1 VQEKV
6 MRKTVGFIAVLL
18 GVGLYVGC
26 DDGGPSDL
34 TLADLVGSWIG
45 DQFEFTNR
53 DNRMVSVDF
62 VAAGADVAMTVAG
75 NGRYTAAAVEPV
87 GGFTDV
93 ITGAMLVEEGYLLM
107 TDDAQPGET
116 IAFAAQLAA
125 GVLTI
130 FSNEVSYD
138 FDVPPDGVEEPADLR
153 AVFRFATGTT
163 VADLVGTWEATE
175 YRYVSSPTPA
185 DTIDVIELGGGVNI
199 TLDADGRYA
208 LAVTLPGEL
217 PEDQSGVLMISGDMI
232 YMIDD
237 VDPVDL
243 LVFEYALD
251 GETVTMQ
258 GEDSIDFD
266 DPPDG
271 IDDPAVV
278 ELVLVRQ

>member
-1 VQEKV
+1 
-6 MRKTVGFIAVLL
+6 
-18 GVGLYVGC
+18 
-26 DDGGPSDL
+26 
-34 TLADLVGSWIG
+34 
-45 DQFEFTNR
+45 
-53 DNRMVSVDF
+53 SVDF

>member
-1 VQEKV
+1 
-6 MRKTVGFIAVLL
+6 MRKTVGLMAVLV

-26 DDGGPSDL
+26 EDGGPGDL
-34 TLADLVGSWIG
+34 TLADLVGSWVG

-53 DNRMVSVDF
+53 ENRMESVDF

-75 NGRYTAAAVEPV
+75 NGRYTAAAVEPS

-93 ITGAMLVEEGYLLM
+93 MTGALLVEEGYLLM
-107 TDDAQPGET
+107 TDDEQPGET
-116 IAFAAQLAA
+116 VAFAAELAG

-130 FSNEVSYD
+130 ISNEVSYD

-175 YRYVSSPTPA
+175 YRYVSSPTPS
-185 DTIDVIELGGGVNI
+185 DTMDVIELGGGVDI
-199 TLDADGRYA
+199 TLDADGWYA
-208 LAVTLPGEL
+208 LTLRLPGEL

-237 VDPVDL
+237 VDPGDPL
-243 LVFEYALD
+243 IFEFALD
-251 GETVTMQ
+251 GDTVTMQ
-258 GEDSIDFD
+258 GEDSIDLD